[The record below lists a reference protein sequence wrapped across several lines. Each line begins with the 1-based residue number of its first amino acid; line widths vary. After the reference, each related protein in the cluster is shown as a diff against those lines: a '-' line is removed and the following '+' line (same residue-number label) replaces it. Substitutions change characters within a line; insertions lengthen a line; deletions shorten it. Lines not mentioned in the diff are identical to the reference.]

1 MEVNKYTFF
10 LDSKYRN
17 SGSNAAPKFFLDDPV
32 LISNPNNYFKC
43 KVKSVEIPYS
53 FKNVQIPNN
62 SIPIQLISVNDSIN
76 ISGTIT
82 IAPGNYTILSLLD
95 ELKQLLLNYITP
107 LMGSHSPDFYFT
119 YDKDTGKSTLNIVP
133 GSGNHTVT
141 LTLKWSQA
149 DIVAELFGFT
159 YENNTVLS
167 YISNSVNSS
176 NYISPNNVNVS
187 PISSLKLRSSSL
199 HQVASNQERLVENFF
214 SISDILLSIP
224 ISSYFNTWILY
235 DNDTYEVKL
244 NNKEISELSF
254 YVTAQTYDSI
264 LFNGVHWKIALEI
277 IEYEPEWMQYV
288 RAQQL
293 QLSQESDKQLK
304 DLNTQRDDLMGEL
317 AKIRDEMAQ
326 TIAK

>member
-17 SGSNAAPKFFLDDPV
+17 SGSNAAPRFFLDDPI
-32 LISNPNNYFKC
+32 LISNPNNYFKA

-53 FKNVQIPNN
+53 FKNVQVPNN
-62 SIPIQLISVNDSIN
+62 TIPINLISINDGINVN
-76 ISGTIT
+76 GTLT
-82 IAPGNYTILSLLD
+82 IAPGNYTILSLLA
-95 ELKQLLLNYITP
+95 ELRQLLLNFITP
-107 LMGSHSPDFYFT
+107 LMAAHSPDFYFT

-141 LTLKWSQA
+141 LTLKWTLA

-159 YENNTVLS
+159 FENNTVLS
-167 YISNSVNSS
+167 YISQSVTST

-187 PISSLKLRSSSL
+187 PISSIKLRSSSL
-199 HQVASNQERLVENFF
+199 HQVASNQERLVENYF

-224 ISSYFNTWILY
+224 ISSYFNTWIIY
-235 DNDTYEVKL
+235 DNDTYDVKL

-264 LFNGVHWKIALEI
+264 LFNGVHWKLALEI
-277 IEYEPEWMQYV
+277 TEYEPEWMQYM
-288 RAQQL
+288 RAQQM

-304 DLNTQRDDLMGEL
+304 DLTNQRDDLMSEL
-317 AKIRDEMAQ
+317 AKIRDDIAK